1 MNYAEFLRKNGA
13 EMTAKEVADALGIK
27 RDLVYKY
34 AQAAGVTL
42 KSSNR
47 GGRPTGSRTK
57 DYTMCSFRPYGC
69 FNCPNDECICS
80 DSCTDA
86 ESAYLFI
93 GMQHHEQAL
102 TADGRLRKKQRHSK
116 KLQKG

>member
-13 EMTAKEVADALGIK
+13 EMTAKEVAEALGIK
-27 RDLVYKY
+27 RDLVYQY
-34 AQAAGVTL
+34 ARAAGVTL
-42 KSSNR
+42 KSERS
-47 GGRPTGSRTK
+47 GRPTGSRTK
-57 DYTMCSFRPYGC
+57 NYSMCPSRPYGC

-80 DSCTDA
+80 DGCTDA
-86 ESAYLFI
+86 ESSYLFI

-102 TADGRLRKKQRHSK
+102 TADGRRRKKQRHSK